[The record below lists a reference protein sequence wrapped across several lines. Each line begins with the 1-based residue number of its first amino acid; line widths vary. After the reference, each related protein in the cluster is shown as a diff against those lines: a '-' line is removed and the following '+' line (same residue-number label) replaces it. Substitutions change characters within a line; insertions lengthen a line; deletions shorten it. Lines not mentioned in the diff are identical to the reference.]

1 MVIKMKIAF
10 IGGGNM
16 GEAILAALLEKKLAN
31 PTDIY
36 VSDISESRRQ
46 YLKKQYSVAVTS
58 KNTEAIIGR
67 EVVVLAIK
75 PQNLT
80 EVMADLKGYIK
91 PDQLVLSIVA
101 GARIHTISHGM
112 GHRRVVRSM
121 PNTPAQIG
129 LGISGWTTTAEV
141 NEKQKG
147 WAQAILGAM
156 GKEIYFDDEEY
167 LDMVTAVSGSGPAY
181 FYLFA
186 ESLIDAAVG
195 LGISR
200 HEAEELVSQTMLGAA
215 HLMQKSGKP
224 PAELRRNVTS
234 RGGTTE
240 RAIKVFEQN
249 GLARIVIEAVRAAC
263 QRAKELG
270 EPPKS

>member
-1 MVIKMKIAF
+1 MKIAF

-16 GEAILAALLEKKLAN
+16 GEAIIGALLEKKLSVPA
-31 PTDIY
+31 DIS
-36 VSDISESRRQ
+36 VSDISEPRRQ
-46 YLKKQYSVAVTS
+46 YLKKQYGVAVAS
-58 KNTEAIIGR
+58 KNREAVSGKN
-67 EVVVLAIK
+67 VVVLAVK
-75 PQNLT
+75 PQNLP
-80 EVMADLKGYIK
+80 EVLADLKGCLK

-101 GARIHTISHGM
+101 GVKISTISQGL
-112 GHRRVVRSM
+112 GHRNVVRSM

-129 LGISGWTTTAEV
+129 LGISGWTATKEV
-141 NEKQKG
+141 TEKQKE
-147 WAQAILGAM
+147 WARAILGAM
-156 GKEIYFDDEEY
+156 GKEIYFAEEEY

-186 ESLIDAAVG
+186 ESLIDAAVNLG
-195 LGISR
+195 LSR
-200 HEAEELVSQTMLGAA
+200 NEAEELVSQTMLGAA

-240 RAIKVFEQN
+240 RAIQVFEES
-249 GLARIVIEAVRAAC
+249 GFARIVSEAVKAAC